1 MSNGQNEGQVPTRI
15 VELLIA
21 NISELS
27 KQVQSMPNQVATD
40 ISPDLDKI
48 LVVTDTVLR
57 KLNTPPRIEELDK
70 KLDITLGKIDLK
82 NVSDGVDGKIV
93 FESIESV
100 KKLIEVELI
109 GKIKWMTLSV
119 WIITSFVMIA
129 MIIATLFIQVN
140 NKDIVTDLKTALS
153 AKAGDDIAENVAHKS
168 LQKSIDDIR
177 KIIPP
182 GVSDP
187 TALPGG
193 AVKK

>member
-48 LVVTDTVLR
+48 LVVADTVLR

-82 NVSDGVDGKIV
+82 
-93 FESIESV
+93 
-100 KKLIEVELI
+100 
-109 GKIKWMTLSV
+109 TLYYIQSN
-119 WIITSFVMIA
+119 II
-129 MIIATLFIQVN
+129 
-140 NKDIVTDLKTALS
+140 
-153 AKAGDDIAENVAHKS
+153 
-168 LQKSIDDIR
+168 
-177 KIIPP
+177 
-182 GVSDP
+182 
-187 TALPGG
+187 
-193 AVKK
+193 